1 MIIFTP
7 SVSLTS
13 PYPSSTSPDPHF
25 LSFLFFSILTHHVQF
40 EQPEY
45 SWISFTFS
53 FHMALHAFGGQRTAS
68 QSLSFGMGSLGYH
81 RGAYSSLAGP
91 LLAADSP
98 ASARISLQVFWVVAV
113 HPHLEFLPG
122 FQGPDPVT
130 RCAQIVLFTRE
141 LTAALN
147 SDCFVNMALFSLFVG
162 PFISYLFDDTVFNVV
177 TPSGSLP
184 WLFPST
190 SSLGWVLGFLSH
202 GRLPGGMSVV
212 LTHFLSSSL
221 GLISWGQDPCP
232 ISFPTRR
239 STGNTL
245 LN

>member
-1 MIIFTP
+1 MDVICIFFSYGTP
-7 SVSLTS
+7 CIWRSEDSFAESLLRHGLPWLPPWCVLQPRRPSACSWLSCLCPHLSAGVLGCSCAPPFGVSNQFGTR
-13 PYPSSTSPDPHF
+13 PSYCVCTDSAFYLWAHRDPEF
-25 LSFLFFSILTHHVQF
+25 WLFF
-40 EQPEY
+40 
-45 SWISFTFS
+45 
-53 FHMALHAFGGQRTAS
+53 
-68 QSLSFGMGSLGYH
+68 
-81 RGAYSSLAGP
+81 
-91 LLAADSP
+91 
-98 ASARISLQVFWVVAV
+98 
-113 HPHLEFLPG
+113 
-122 FQGPDPVT
+122 
-130 RCAQIVLFTRE
+130 
-141 LTAALN
+141 
-147 SDCFVNMALFSLFVG
+147 NMALFSLFVG